1 MEAYSLQHEY
11 RTVRLQES
19 ALIARI
25 INKSLQ
31 TVMQKSTVRYGTVRY
46 GKGNGT
52 VPVRN
57 QYGTGTVPYRIFP
70 HGAGRAQGLIR
81 IDEG

>member
-1 MEAYSLQHEY
+1 MEAYSLQYLY
-11 RTVRLQES
+11 RAVRLQEI

-31 TVMQKSTVRYGTVRY
+31 TVMHKSTVRY

-81 IDEG
+81 INKG